1 MKFIGEC
8 CWTPYLGREEK
19 EAVWG
24 RGRSNAVSM
33 EASADPVDSVGDR
46 MTLQCC
52 PELVRGLG
60 LYLCENELLIVDFP
74 GQDTEAKATFLAEAV
89 PQDVGML
96 TVLLNCCHLRDS
108 RYAEEPRGGELIMDR
123 SEEVV

>member
-74 GQDTEAKATFLAEAV
+74 GQDTEAWV
-89 PQDVGML
+89 RQ
-96 TVLLNCCHLRDS
+96 HS
-108 RYAEEPRGGELIMDR
+108 
-123 SEEVV
+123 